1 MRCNYIREKKY
12 QCGDDYMAVGV
23 FSITPQEHRSRGKKR
38 KGSSEGQKAKNKM
51 ASLRRRQ
58 RKALTNFDRNG
69 IFLTGTYED
78 PFLPEDVQAC
88 RKDVRNY
95 ERRVIAATCKRFGV
109 QRQDIRMMLLA
120 CRKGEN
126 GRLHMHG
133 FAQCPGLNPDERREW
148 REMLEDLWRRRI
160 PGSNDFEPLGTMNA
174 ERIDM
179 NRVLGKSGEGNYGT
193 VGYFYGHKERLWV
206 ETANLRSAIEKAPN
220 DGRWSRKQLR
230 AACSEMQG
238 NIRWW
243 EQRFPGWTLEKC
255 IVLEPGG
262 LHESPERGGT
272 GWERLEPQCYVIL
285 RRRETAYQ
293 AAKVRT

>member
-1 MRCNYIREKKY
+1 M
-12 QCGDDYMAVGV
+12 
-23 FSITPQEHRSRGKKR
+23 
-38 KGSSEGQKAKNKM
+38 
-51 ASLRRRQ
+51 
-58 RKALTNFDRNG
+58 TNFDRNG

-78 PFLPEDVQAC
+78 PLPAGGCPSLPEGRAELRAAGDRGNLQA
-88 RKDVRNY
+88 VRG
-95 ERRVIAATCKRFGV
+95 AA
-109 QRQDIRMMLLA
+109 QDIRMMLLA

-133 FAQCPGLNPDERREW
+133 FAQCQGLNPDERRER

-272 GWERLEPQCYVIL
+272 GWERLEPQSM
-285 RRRETAYQ
+285 
-293 AAKVRT
+293 